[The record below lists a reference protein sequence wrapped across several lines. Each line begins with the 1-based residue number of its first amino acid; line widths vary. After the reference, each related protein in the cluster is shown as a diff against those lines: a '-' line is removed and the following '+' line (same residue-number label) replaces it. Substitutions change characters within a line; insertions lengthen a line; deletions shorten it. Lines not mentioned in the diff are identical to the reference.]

1 MNPTKNPMKIP
12 WNHHFWWDYAA
23 RIKPGSVLCQPCMA
37 RWGEQRTGGWVT
49 WGIVDLAILGTW
61 KWGISQSLSLYIYI
75 YIIYIYIYTHTHK
88 YVCIYIYLYV
98 YIIYIYLYVYIYMY
112 IYICIYIYI
121 YLYVYIYIHTYI
133 YIYIYSW
140 GTLFNGD
147 FSGKHDDRCILRHPF
162 RQTQP
167 TR

>member
-1 MNPTKNPMKIP
+1 MKIP

-75 YIIYIYIYTHTHK
+75 YTYTQVCM
-88 YVCIYIYLYV
+88 YVCIYI
-98 YIIYIYLYVYIYMY
+98 YIYMY
-112 IYICIYIYI
+112 IYIYSYVYIYM
-121 YLYVYIYIHTYI
+121 YVYIYIFICI
-133 YIYIYSW
+133 YICRGHFSMVILAANMMTGAFW
-140 GTLFNGD
+140 GTLSDKPNQIKDWWPQG
-147 FSGKHDDRCILRHPF
+147 RP
-162 RQTQP
+162 
-167 TR
+167 